1 MKCFNNR
8 FKSCRKAQVYRGFF
22 PSSKIWH
29 KGKTFLGIVE
39 QMMHFIDFSKENEN
53 RGPSF
58 KCFHC
63 QTQKKGSVLLIFFLK
78 FLYKTYFWKDFS
90 FNFVFLKHVF
100 SFSSH
105 YIDFCNEFAG
115 KASPS
120 EDFCMWTMFVHKLLF
135 LHFQPVYILYQS
147 FLVPKCYL
155 DFCGSPLIAFLKSDR
170 ENCTLEAL
178 FFLFYTLLRCM
189 TCPSALN
196 NLIKSWGK
204 NIARHNAATAG
215 FFSYFL

>member
-8 FKSCRKAQVYRGFF
+8 FKSCRKAQVYRVFF

-39 QMMHFIDFSKENEN
+39 QMTHFIDFSKENEN

-63 QTQKKGSVLLIFFLK
+63 QTQKKGSVLLIFFFFK

-115 KASPS
+115 KASPLRTFACGLCLCTS
-120 EDFCMWTMFVHKLLF
+120 CFSSISSPCTFYIKVFLF
-135 LHFQPVYILYQS
+135 LNVILTS
-147 FLVPKCYL
+147 VAHL
-155 DFCGSPLIAFLKSDR
+155 
-170 ENCTLEAL
+170 
-178 FFLFYTLLRCM
+178 
-189 TCPSALN
+189 
-196 NLIKSWGK
+196 
-204 NIARHNAATAG
+204 
-215 FFSYFL
+215 

>member
-1 MKCFNNR
+1 MQ
-8 FKSCRKAQVYRGFF
+8 KSTSLQGFF
-22 PSSKIWH
+22 SLFKNMAQRKNISGHRRTNDAFHWFL
-29 KGKTFLGIVE
+29 KGKWKSWTFL
-39 QMMHFIDFSKENEN
+39 QMFPLSDSKE
-53 RGPSF
+53 RKSSA
-58 KCFHC
+58 H
-63 QTQKKGSVLLIFFLK
+63 LFFFFK

-115 KASPS
+115 KA
-120 EDFCMWTMFVHKLLF
+120 LLF